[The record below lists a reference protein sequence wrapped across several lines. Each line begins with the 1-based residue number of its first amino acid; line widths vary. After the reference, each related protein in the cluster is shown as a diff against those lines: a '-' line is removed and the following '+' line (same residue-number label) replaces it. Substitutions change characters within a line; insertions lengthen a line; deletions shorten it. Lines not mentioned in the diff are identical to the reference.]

1 MRPKDPIRTAEARGY
16 AKGYTAGQRRA
27 QKASDKLFWQQAFYA
42 ALNGF
47 IQSPNW
53 TQGEKRFTQLPD
65 RVELARQAANES
77 LRVATK
83 EGKV

>member
-1 MRPKDPIRTAEARGY
+1 MSPKDPIRAAEARGY

-27 QKASDKLFWQQAFYA
+27 QKASDKLFWQQAFCA

-47 IQSPNW
+47 VQCHDW
-53 TQGEKRFTQLPD
+53 TQGEKKFTLLND
-65 RVELARQAANES
+65 RVELARQAANEA
-77 LRVATK
+77 LCVATK

>member
-1 MRPKDPIRTAEARGY
+1 MEVKDPVRAAEARGY
-16 AKGYTAGQRRA
+16 TRGYNAGRRRG

-47 IQSPNW
+47 IQNDGWS
-53 TQGEKRFTQLPD
+53 QGEKRFTKLHD
-65 RVELARQAANES
+65 RVELARQAANEA

>member
-1 MRPKDPIRTAEARGY
+1 MAVKDSPRAAEARGY

-27 QKASDKLFWQQAFYA
+27 QKAFDKLFWQQAFYA

-47 IQSPNW
+47 IQSDGW
-53 TQGEKRFTQLPD
+53 SQGEKRFTQLND
-65 RVELARQAANES
+65 RVELARRAANEA